1 MAINYPLFANEL
13 INKFKLKVLSNEEFI
28 NNLQITCSSLTRCT
42 FELTGEIVY
51 KSLISITY
59 FGKKE
64 SLYLD
69 KFDNKTIEN
78 KISLILKMT
87 PPLILIGP
95 NFKYIDLIVK
105 LSKDTKTPIIQT
117 QHNFQILHLTIGNWI
132 QEKLSTYELM
142 HGSLISVFGM
152 GVLIIGRSGIGKS
165 EVVVELVKK
174 GHIFIGDD
182 SIMVTRIGKRV
193 FGKANDITKNFIEI
207 RGLGILNFQRIF
219 GIEKQIKSSRIN
231 VICELID
238 MDEIDK
244 YSCQFERL
252 GNKITYNN
260 ILGVDIPFYRIPVSQ
275 GRNISDLIETAI
287 TDLKLKKQGYF
298 SAEEFIEQ
306 ISKKKEQK

>member
-69 KFDNKTIEN
+69 KFDNETIEN

-105 LSKDTKTPIIQT
+105 LSKDTKIPIIQT
-117 QHNFQILHLTIGNWI
+117 QHNFQILHLTIGN
-132 QEKLSTYELM
+132 
-142 HGSLISVFGM
+142 
-152 GVLIIGRSGIGKS
+152 
-165 EVVVELVKK
+165 
-174 GHIFIGDD
+174 
-182 SIMVTRIGKRV
+182 
-193 FGKANDITKNFIEI
+193 
-207 RGLGILNFQRIF
+207 
-219 GIEKQIKSSRIN
+219 
-231 VICELID
+231 
-238 MDEIDK
+238 
-244 YSCQFERL
+244 
-252 GNKITYNN
+252 
-260 ILGVDIPFYRIPVSQ
+260 
-275 GRNISDLIETAI
+275 
-287 TDLKLKKQGYF
+287 
-298 SAEEFIEQ
+298 
-306 ISKKKEQK
+306 